1 MMVAMRSEATPEQ
14 IEAVLARIRAE
25 GLTPLE
31 LPGGERTAIGIASAI
46 PVDLRQPLAQSLEA
60 MAGVDHVAH
69 ISRPYK
75 LASREFI
82 SADTVFTVG
91 EVTFGGP
98 EIVVLAGP
106 CAIESEAQL
115 RAAAMAVKQAGARG
129 LRGGAFKPRTSPYS
143 FQGLGEEGLALL
155 AAVAAELDMI
165 TVTEVMDSHD
175 VERVAA
181 HADILQIGAR
191 NMQNYS
197 LLIAAGETGH
207 PILLKRGPGAS
218 LDELLLA
225 AEYCLSR
232 GSNRVLLCERGV
244 HALDHTYTR
253 NVLDLSAVPVLKE
266 VSHLPVAID
275 PSHATGVAR
284 YVPAMC
290 RAAVAAGADA
300 LLIEVHPEPS
310 CALCDGPQSLAPPVF
325 AALMDDLRALAA
337 LGGRCVYDPR
347 KSEKP

>member
-14 IEAVLARIRAE
+14 IEAVLARIRAD

-46 PVDLRQPLAQSLEA
+46 PVDLREPLAQSLEL
-60 MAGVDHVAH
+60 MPGVDHITH

-82 SADTVFTVG
+82 STDTVFTVG
-91 EVTFGGP
+91 DVTFGGP
-98 EIVVLAGP
+98 EIIVMAGP

-115 RAAAMAVKQAGARG
+115 RAAATAVKQAGAKG

-143 FQGLGEEGLALL
+143 FQGLGEEGLELL
-155 AAVAAELDMI
+155 ASVAAELEMI
-165 TVTEVMDSHD
+165 AVTEVMDSHD

-181 HADILQIGAR
+181 HSDMLQIGAR
-191 NMQNYS
+191 NMQNYP

-232 GSNRVLLCERGV
+232 GSSRVLLCERGV

-253 NVLDLSAVPVLKE
+253 NVLDLSAVPVLRE
-266 VSHLPVAID
+266 ISHLPVAID

-284 YVPAMC
+284 YVPAMA

-310 CALCDGPQSLAPPVF
+310 CALCDGPQSLSPAGF
-325 AALMDDLRALAA
+325 AALMDDLRTIAA
-337 LGGRCVYDPR
+337 VCGRIVGGC
-347 KSEKP
+347 

>member
-1 MMVAMRSEATPEQ
+1 MMVAMRSGATEQ
-14 IEAVLARIRAE
+14 QITAVIARIESE
-25 GLTPLE
+25 GLSPVN

-46 PVDLRQPLAQSLEA
+46 PVDVREPLAQALELLP
-60 MAGVDHVAH
+60 GVDHVTH

-82 SADTVFTVG
+82 ATNTVFEVG
-91 EVTFGGP
+91 GVTFGGE

-115 RAAAMAVKQAGARG
+115 RLTAQAVKAAGARG

-143 FQGLGEEGLALL
+143 FQGLGGEGLELL
-155 AAVAAELDMI
+155 AAVAAEVGLI
-165 TVTEVMDSHD
+165 TITEVVDPHE
-175 VERVAA
+175 VELVAGQ
-181 HADILQIGAR
+181 ADILQIGAR
-191 NMQNYS
+191 NMQNFP

-207 PILLKRGPGAS
+207 PVLLKRGPGAT

-232 GSNRVLLCERGV
+232 GTTKLLLCERGV
-244 HALDHTYTR
+244 HALDRAYTR

-266 VSHLPVAID
+266 ISHLPVVID
-275 PSHATGVAR
+275 PSHATGQAR
-284 YVPAMC
+284 YVPAMA

-300 LLIEVHPEPS
+300 LLIEVHPEPA
-310 CALCDGPQSLAPPVF
+310 CAQCDGPQSLTGERF
-325 AALMDDLRALAA
+325 AALMDELRTVAA
-337 LGGRCVYDPR
+337 AVGRRLG
-347 KSEKP
+347 